1 MGSVYQKMERDLTLR
16 NYAKGT
22 RAAYLAVCSK
32 FVRHFNRPPAEMGLL
47 EIEYFL
53 ASKLEQKTSA
63 EVLRLYVAG
72 IKFLYGVTLGRPEI
86 ATRIPWPKVPIRR
99 PDILSGTE
107 VEQLLGL
114 VEQLKYR
121 VLLTVLYGAGLR
133 ISEACRLRVED
144 IDSKRHLLHIRQSK
158 GHKDRFVVLSQRLLE
173 ILRGYWKQV
182 QPVGSF
188 LFPGAKPDSHISM
201 AAVQLAW
208 KFAVARSGI
217 RKRIT
222 VHLLRHSF
230 ATHLLE
236 MGADIRVVQVLL
248 GHSSIRTTARYTQVS
263 QRHVGSLTSPFDLL
277 GTEKGAAL
285 G

>member
-1 MGSVYQKMERDLTLR
+1 MGSLYQKMERDLALR
-16 NYAKGT
+16 NYAEGT
-22 RAAYLAVCSK
+22 RKIYLSVCSK
-32 FVRHFNRPPAEMGLL
+32 FVRHFKQPPSEMGLL

-53 ASKLEQKTSA
+53 GSLLKRKTSPDM
-63 EVLRLYVAG
+63 LRMYVAG
-72 IKFLYGVTLGRPEI
+72 IKFLYGVTLGQLEI
-86 ATRIPWPKVPIRR
+86 AARIPWPKVAIRQ

-114 VEQLKYR
+114 VDQLKYR
-121 VLLTVLYGAGLR
+121 VLLTVVYGAGLR

-173 ILRGYWKQV
+173 ILRDYWKQV
-182 QPVGSF
+182 QPVGPF
-188 LFPGAKPDSHISM
+188 LFPGAKPDSHISK
-201 AAVQLAW
+201 AAVHLAW

-217 RKRIT
+217 RKHVT

-236 MGADIRVVQVLL
+236 MGTDIRVVQVLL
-248 GHSSIRTTARYTQVS
+248 GHSSIRTTARYTRVS

-277 GTEKGAAL
+277 GTERGAVL

>member
-1 MGSVYQKMERDLTLR
+1 MGTVYQKMERDLTLR
-16 NYAKGT
+16 NYAKAT
-22 RAAYLAVCSK
+22 RVAYLRMCWK
-32 FVRHFNRPPAEMGLL
+32 FVRYFKRPPAEMGLL

-53 ASKLEQKTSA
+53 ASQLERKTGA
-63 EVLRLYVAG
+63 ETLRQYVAG
-72 IKFLYGVTLGRPEI
+72 IKFLYGVTLERPEI
-86 ATRIPWPKVPIRR
+86 AARIPWPKVPIRQ

-121 VLLTVLYGAGLR
+121 VLLTVVYGAGLR

-144 IDSKRHLLHIRQSK
+144 IDSKRRLLHIRQSK
-158 GHKDRFVVLSQRLLE
+158 GRKDRFVVLSQRLLE
-173 ILRGYWKQV
+173 ILREYWKQV
-182 QPVGSF
+182 QPVGPF
-188 LFPGAKPDSHISM
+188 LFPGAQPDSHISK
-201 AAVQLAW
+201 ASVRLAW

-263 QRHVGSLTSPFDLL
+263 QRHVGSLTSPYDLL

>member
-1 MGSVYQKMERDLTLR
+1 MCR
-16 NYAKGT
+16 
-22 RAAYLAVCSK
+22 K
-32 FVRHFNRPPAEMGLL
+32 FVRHFNRPPGEMGLL

-53 ASKLEQKTSA
+53 ASKLERKTSA
-63 EVLRLYVAG
+63 EMLRLYVAG

-86 ATRIPWPKVPIRR
+86 AARIPWPKVAIRQ

-121 VLLTVLYGAGLR
+121 VLLTVVYGAGLR

-158 GHKDRFVVLSQRLLE
+158 GRKDRFVVLSQRLLE
-173 ILRGYWKQV
+173 ILREYWKQV
-182 QPVGSF
+182 QPAGPF
-188 LFPGAKPDSHISM
+188 LFPGAKPDSHISK
-201 AAVQLAW
+201 ASVQLAW

-222 VHLLRHSF
+222 VHLLRHTF

-263 QRHVGSLTSPFDLL
+263 QRHLGSLTSPYDLL